1 MTVTFSLRPLATD
14 DADWI
19 FEACQDAEIQK
30 WTQIPRPYT
39 QEHAVNFAKTLAGD
53 VEVWVIESNSAE
65 KPYGVIGVHSINPA
79 TRIAD
84 IGYWCAPWGRR
95 KGAIKNRLQ
104 LFIEKMKSRNDVGAI
119 QATIAEP
126 NIASRK
132 TAETAGFTLLGSAD
146 RNCNCGGED
155 ISAVL
160 YEMTLKPSL
169 L

>member
-1 MTVTFSLRPLATD
+1 
-14 DADWI
+14 
-19 FEACQDAEIQK
+19 
-30 WTQIPRPYT
+30 
-39 QEHAVNFAKTLAGD
+39 
-53 VEVWVIESNSAE
+53 
-65 KPYGVIGVHSINPA
+65 
-79 TRIAD
+79 
-84 IGYWCAPWGRR
+84 
-95 KGAIKNRLQ
+95 
-104 LFIEKMKSRNDVGAI
+104 MKSRNDVGAI

-146 RNCNCGGED
+146 HNCNCGGED

>member
-1 MTVTFSLRPLATD
+1 
-14 DADWI
+14 
-19 FEACQDAEIQK
+19 
-30 WTQIPRPYT
+30 
-39 QEHAVNFAKTLAGD
+39 
-53 VEVWVIESNSAE
+53 
-65 KPYGVIGVHSINPA
+65 VHSINPA

-95 KGAIKNRLQ
+95 KGAIKNGLH

-132 TAETAGFTLLGSAD
+132 TAETVGFTLLGSAD

-155 ISAVL
+155 VSAVL
-160 YEMTLKPSL
+160 YEITLKPSL

>member
-1 MTVTFSLRPLATD
+1 MMLIGYLKPARMLKFRSG
-14 DADWI
+14 
-19 FEACQDAEIQK
+19 
-30 WTQIPRPYT
+30 PRSHVPT
-39 QEHAVNFAKTLAGD
+39 LSEHAVSFAKTLAGD
-53 VEVWVIESNSAE
+53 VEVWVIESKSAE

-95 KGAIKNRLQ
+95 KGAIKNGLQ